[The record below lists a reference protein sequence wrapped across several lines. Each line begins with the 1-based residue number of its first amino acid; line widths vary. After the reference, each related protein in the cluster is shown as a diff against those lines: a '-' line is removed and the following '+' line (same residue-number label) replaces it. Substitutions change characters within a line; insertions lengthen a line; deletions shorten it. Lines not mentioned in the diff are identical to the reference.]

1 MLIHGARPKTE
12 PEVVKARLADLAE
25 EFARFT
31 DLLHKFDGTMP
42 GAEFGGSEMRTAH
55 GFLNTAWLWAKEAI
69 EKN

>member
-1 MLIHGARPKTE
+1 
-12 PEVVKARLADLAE
+12 
-25 EFARFT
+25 
-31 DLLHKFDGTMP
+31 LLHKFDGTMP